1 MDELKK
7 TSLSLAL
14 VYGVH
19 FLSTQIYSNVCVAG
33 GIHGFLSGIFTTASP
48 WCHLILNTMQMTESS
63 YGTMVVT
70 GVTRLI
76 VGSVMS
82 HTNQKPKTEKDE
94 EKIE

>member
-1 MDELKK
+1 
-7 TSLSLAL
+7 
-14 VYGVH
+14 
-19 FLSTQIYSNVCVAG
+19 
-33 GIHGFLSGIFTTASP
+33 
-48 WCHLILNTMQMTESS
+48 MQMTESS